1 MRSHCRQALTGAS
14 HQRHL
19 SAAIS
24 SPHEKKKKIIRLS
37 SGVFHQRHLS
47 AELSSIGQNDRKNA
61 KIHRASASTSAI
73 YRSNHRQPAR
83 NAIYRQN
90 YRHYARIE
98 TETTKKKKISNDHQ
112 IRIGS
117 YRANRR
123 STPRQRHLH
132 SPTRNIVNGNH
143 HRMERQFLHRV
154 SQAERGWDGGGRV
167 HQRHLPVGKSGPARA
182 YLLIPAPPSSNSIPT
197 VINSKNPTKKK
208 KTTKMSDITR
218 WQRQQRRQRR

>member
-14 HQRHL
+14 
-19 SAAIS
+19 
-24 SPHEKKKKIIRLS
+24 
-37 SGVFHQRHLS
+37 HQRHLS

-143 HRMERQFLHRV
+143 HRMEREFLHRV

-208 KTTKMSDITR
+208 HNKNVRYHALAATAAPPAALMRSSATPAPPRATNQSAWMIKCPENE
-218 WQRQQRRQRR
+218 